1 MQIAVPIKQEHTRQV
16 FLGGT
21 CNSSNWRESLI
32 KLLTVPYYNPVV
44 PDWTP
49 DCIDEELRQRA
60 TCRLCLYVITPA
72 MSGVY
77 SIAELVEDSI
87 KSPNRTIV
95 CFLREDG
102 EYMFGDKQWKSLEQV
117 SALVSR
123 NGARVLTSLEECAA
137 SINLILSE
145 G

>member
-1 MQIAVPIKQEHTRQV
+1 MCPTMYWLLETNHADCCVYKTRAYSPSV
-16 FLGGT
+16 SRGT

-32 KLLTVPYYNPVV
+32 KLLNVPYYNPVV

-87 KSPNRTIV
+87 KSPNRTIA

-102 EYMFGDKQWKSLEQV
+102 EYMFGDKQWKSIEQV

-123 NGARVLTSLEECAA
+123 NGARVFASL
-137 SINLILSE
+137 
-145 G
+145 